1 MVLHI
6 RIHAGHDVR
15 SAGYPARIKG
25 RRHDSDGECRTG
37 LIGRDAG
44 NSPVPDNLADDSM
57 LQILAISSE
66 GKIPHIVSNQL
77 MPGDIGAV
85 VVVAMW
91 IGDDLRTAGGRR
103 PYVPAVGP
111 LILGLHQEAP
121 GKLMKS
127 FELHLVGVGKI

>member
-6 RIHAGHDVR
+6 GIHARHDVR
-15 SAGYPARIKG
+15 PAGYPARIK
-25 RRHDSDGECRTG
+25 RWRHDSDGECRTS
-37 LIGRDAG
+37 LIGCDAG
-44 NSPVPDNLADDSM
+44 NSPVPDNLTDHSM

-66 GKIPHIVSNQL
+66 GKIPHIVSDQF
-77 MPGDIGAV
+77 MPSEIGAV
-85 VVVAMW
+85 TVVAVW
-91 IGDDLRTAGGRR
+91 IGDDLRTAGGRW